1 MERLVNSPLVRECS
15 FAKFP
20 HLLILW
26 SRTEN
31 LVLIFLAMAFMADL
45 QGAIFPHI
53 FMNFFLIIGNLT
65 TTSFNWQTNL
75 SHKVRINL
83 PCQPWSSCTKN
94 LESIKCQFLNS
105 SLLFLTPYSNNNY
118 QDLHILCFIS
128 YFGFKNLCLKKY

>member
-65 TTSFNWQTNL
+65 TASFNWQTNL

-83 PCQPWSSCTKN
+83 PCQPWSSCTKK
-94 LESIKCQFLNS
+94 SGKYKMTVSKFF
-105 SLLFLTPYSNNNY
+105 SLISDTIFQQRLSRS
-118 QDLHILCFIS
+118 ILCLIS
-128 YFGFKNLCLKKY
+128 YFGFKNLCFKKY